1 MKKKSGPPK
10 NKEKI
15 GPGPLKIG
23 FLTPRGSRGG
33 AGGPRS
39 DFEKIKNL
47 TFYVGPLDPYK
58 PPFNPINRPWDPSRW
73 HTIEKILH
81 FAPI

>member
-1 MKKKSGPPK
+1 MAQKDFFQTFPGNLDFTEFSGLGALRPPSPPGPPK

-39 DFEKIKNL
+39 DFEKIKKIDFL
-47 TFYVGPLDPYK
+47 CWTFGP
-58 PPFNPINRPWDPSRW
+58 S
-73 HTIEKILH
+73 
-81 FAPI
+81 